1 MLKKL
6 FKVCFLFSIGMNLT
20 AQEVELNERV
30 NEILRELPLSD
41 SVYSY
46 LLSSIELYNKKERK
60 EISEADFKKLRLIN
74 FRKYG
79 LDKNNQQQ
87 NQLKFYQKNLI

>member
-6 FKVCFLFSIGMNLT
+6 FKICFLFSIGMNLT
-20 AQEVELNERV
+20 AQEFEPNERV

-46 LLSSIELYNKKERK
+46 LLSSIELYKLFQLGWS
-60 EISEADFKKLRLIN
+60 SEKIQKIFNVSLVSVLNRLR
-74 FRKYG
+74 F
-79 LDKNNQQQ
+79 
-87 NQLKFYQKNLI
+87 